1 MEDLF
6 ADFWNIV
13 KEYVPAKDRQ
23 SAADHIVNILVDK
36 GAEESLLYALRD
48 CDKYMLEAV
57 NEELGESED
66 YDVDEDEDNY
76 GWND

>member
-1 MEDLF
+1 MF

-23 SAADHIVNILVDK
+23 PAADHVVSILVDG

-57 NEELGESED
+57 NEQLGESED

-76 GWND
+76 GWDD